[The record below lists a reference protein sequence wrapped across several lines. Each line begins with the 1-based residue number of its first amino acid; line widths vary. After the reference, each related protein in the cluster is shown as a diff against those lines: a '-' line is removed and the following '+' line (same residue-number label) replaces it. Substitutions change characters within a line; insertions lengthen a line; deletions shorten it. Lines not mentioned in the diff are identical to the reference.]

1 MELLRKHRERRSKVR
16 IFVASAIDD
25 ETWDT
30 FAIVKAVLCETT
42 VVARLLFGF
51 VKINRL
57 LAFFFSFFFFGNIAG
72 SFFFFFFQFFYIHM
86 RPVYINKLSQYFHNY
101 RNFNSF

>member
-1 MELLRKHRERRSKVR
+1 MKEEAKYF
-16 IFVASAIDD
+16 FVAPAIDD

-72 SFFFFFFQFFYIHM
+72 SFFFFFFTIFLYT
-86 RPVYINKLSQYFHNY
+86 YETSLY
-101 RNFNSF
+101 

>member
-72 SFFFFFFQFFYIHM
+72 YFFFFFPIFLYT
-86 RPVYINKLSQYFHNY
+86 YETSLY
-101 RNFNSF
+101 

>member
-42 VVARLLFGF
+42 VVARPLFGF

-57 LAFFFSFFFFGNIAG
+57 LAFFFSLFFSVISSGPF
-72 SFFFFFFQFFYIHM
+72 FFFFFFQFFYIHV
-86 RPVYINKLSQYFHNY
+86 RPVYINKLS
-101 RNFNSF
+101 